1 MKELLVSLAR
11 PGEPWNAKSFEAAL
25 DTTPAA
31 DIVVLPFVVSLET
44 QVKARLIEA
53 PKCWAKD
60 EMGDLRPIAQTN
72 GPKVFNRIYVIN
84 DGGA

>member
-44 QVKARLIEA
+44 QVKSLDLIEA
-53 PKCWAKD
+53 SKCWAKD
-60 EMGDLRPIAQTN
+60 EVKWAILGPIA
-72 GPKVFNRIYVIN
+72 
-84 DGGA
+84 